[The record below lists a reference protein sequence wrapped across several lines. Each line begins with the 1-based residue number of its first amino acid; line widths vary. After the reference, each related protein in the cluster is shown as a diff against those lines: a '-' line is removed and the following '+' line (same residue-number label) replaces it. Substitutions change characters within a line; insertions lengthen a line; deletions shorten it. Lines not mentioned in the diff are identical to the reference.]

1 MSAVPNPEPAPVPPA
16 APSPKWVT
24 IASLALKLAVAGL
37 IVVAAWA
44 LVSAY
49 RDVLPGRST
58 SDARSTAAAG
68 PADSD
73 GDWLLSSGGW
83 SLGETPW
90 QANRAT
96 LSTDECDRRLTATG
110 GMSPDGPIHPME
122 AEVIGWLKRSAVAGP
137 KRGSATD
144 YKLTVNRTQFRG
156 VVESTPAGERL
167 RLGQVA
173 WPGSGEDWELLEL
186 LPLTGGVAASEP
198 LLAVP
203 AGAASVA
210 RRWSGDRVV
219 AEWIGPISP
228 DANPADEWSKAGWER
243 SPVAGAPIAA
253 ERFTRGGTVREVWRF
268 AGPPGASGQDYLLI
282 FLPNVRRPEVAR

>member
-1 MSAVPNPEPAPVPPA
+1 MSTVPNPEHAPAPPA
-16 APSPKWVT
+16 APPPKWVA
-24 IASLALKLAVAGL
+24 IASSALKLAVVGL
-37 IVVAAWA
+37 IVAAAWA
-44 LVSAY
+44 LLSAY
-49 RDVLPGRST
+49 RDVLPGRSAT
-58 SDARSTAAAG
+58 PDARSTAA
-68 PADSD
+68 PVDSD

-90 QANRAT
+90 QAHREA
-96 LSTDECDRRLTATG
+96 LSADGCDRRLAVDG
-110 GMSPDGPIHPME
+110 ANLSDGPIHAME
-122 AEVIGWLKRSAVAGP
+122 TEVIAWLKRSAVAGP
-137 KRGSATD
+137 KRGAVTE
-144 YKLTVNRTQFRG
+144 YKLTVNRTRFRG

-173 WPGSGEDWELLEL
+173 WPGSGSDWELLEL

-198 LLAVP
+198 LLTPP

-219 AEWIGPISP
+219 AEWVGPIPP
-228 DANPADEWSKAGWER
+228 DANPADDWAKAGWER

-253 ERFTRGGTVREVWRF
+253 EQFTRGGSVREVWRF